1 MNCLSSLRKEENMGK
16 DLNGREL
23 GVGLYQRK
31 DGRYEAKATVDGVKI
46 NLYDN
51 NLAKLKASFK
61 EAKENISLTIA
72 QKYSRITLDEW
83 FEQWFDTY
91 KAPYIKPASI
101 FPMKS
106 KYNNTF
112 GRLLGKMQIQKIM
125 NVHVQDA
132 VTVLAKEGRA
142 TSSIR
147 EALGTVTRCME
158 SARNNRIIEIN
169 PCFDIQVPWEKKN
182 VNRRFLTVDEQNSFM
197 KAAENNWYKEM
208 FYVMLHTGLRVGE
221 VGGLKWA
228 DVDFENKC
236 INVRQSLSCNY
247 YKGVKKQC
255 LTTLKTQNS
264 YRKIPFIGDME
275 EMLLSQREKQNALKK
290 ELKDRYRSTGEFED
304 LVFCTSMGSPIS
316 RYVAEKEIN
325 KVVAAINYEETI
337 NAALEHR
344 EPEVFEK
351 VYPHAL
357 RHTFCSRCFE
367 KGIAP
372 KVVQALMGHAHYS
385 TTIDIYTHVTEDKM
399 GEELEKFQEVMK
411 NQ

>member
-1 MNCLSSLRKEENMGK
+1 MGDKHHIFINMNCLSSLRKEENMGK

-31 DGRYEAKATVDGVKI
+31 DGRYEAKATVNGVKI

-51 NLAKLKASFK
+51 NLVKLKASFK
-61 EAKENISLTIA
+61 EAKENISLTIV
-72 QKYSRITLDEW
+72 QKYSKITLDEW

-132 VTVLAKEGRA
+132 VTALAKEGRA

-182 VNRRFLTVDEQNSFM
+182 VNRRFLTVDEQNTFM
-197 KAAENNWYKEM
+197 EEAENNWYI
-208 FYVMLHTGLRVGE
+208 G
-221 VGGLKWA
+221 A
-228 DVDFENKC
+228 D
-236 INVRQSLSCNY
+236 Y
-247 YKGVKKQC
+247 
-255 LTTLKTQNS
+255 
-264 YRKIPFIGDME
+264 
-275 EMLLSQREKQNALKK
+275 
-290 ELKDRYRSTGEFED
+290 
-304 LVFCTSMGSPIS
+304 
-316 RYVAEKEIN
+316 
-325 KVVAAINYEETI
+325 
-337 NAALEHR
+337 
-344 EPEVFEK
+344 
-351 VYPHAL
+351 
-357 RHTFCSRCFE
+357 
-367 KGIAP
+367 
-372 KVVQALMGHAHYS
+372 
-385 TTIDIYTHVTEDKM
+385 
-399 GEELEKFQEVMK
+399 
-411 NQ
+411 

>member
-1 MNCLSSLRKEENMGK
+1 MGK
-16 DLNGREL
+16 DLNGKEL

-91 KAPYIKPASI
+91 RAPYIKPASI

-132 VTVLAKEGRA
+132 VTALAKEGRA

-197 KAAENNWYKEM
+197 EAAENNWYKEM
-208 FYVMLHTGLRVGE
+208 FYVMLHTGLRVGDDDDKIR
-221 VGGLKWA
+221 LNQRKPS
-228 DVDFENKC
+228 K
-236 INVRQSLSCNY
+236 
-247 YKGVKKQC
+247 YKG
-255 LTTLKTQNS
+255 
-264 YRKIPFIGDME
+264 
-275 EMLLSQREKQNALKK
+275 LSRFGPEKNLQR
-290 ELKDRYRSTGEFED
+290 
-304 LVFCTSMGSPIS
+304 
-316 RYVAEKEIN
+316 IN
-325 KVVAAINYEETI
+325 KFMKERPIFYKNLIQMKENFRFY
-337 NAALEHR
+337 L
-344 EPEVFEK
+344 
-351 VYPHAL
+351 
-357 RHTFCSRCFE
+357 RCFYC
-367 KGIAP
+367 IT
-372 KVVQALMGHAHYS
+372 KVVILQFNS
-385 TTIDIYTHVTEDKM
+385 ENRTELARN
-399 GEELEKFQEVMK
+399 G
-411 NQ
+411 